1 MNTVVS
7 QFESYKNE
15 IEKLKMDLARLEEQK
30 RHLQEEQKKLEALLQ
45 ERGYSV
51 DDIDNLISSIE
62 KEIEHYKDVIEEN
75 LSKAEAVINE
85 ALDK

>member
-7 QFESYKNE
+7 QFESYKNK

-30 RHLQEEQKKLEALLQ
+30 RHLQEEQEKLEDLLR

-51 DDIDNLISSIE
+51 DDIDELIASIE
-62 KEIEHYKDVIEEN
+62 KEIEHYKEVIEEN
-75 LSKAEAVINE
+75 ISKAEAIINE

>member
-1 MNTVVS
+1 VS
-7 QFESYKNE
+7 QFESYKNK

-30 RHLQEEQKKLEALLQ
+30 RHLQEEQEKLEDLLR

-51 DDIDNLISSIE
+51 DDIDELIASIE
-62 KEIEHYKDVIEEN
+62 KEIEHYKEVIEEN
-75 LSKAEAVINE
+75 ISKAEAIINE